1 MSLKKGSIILV
12 LVSITSMLMTVARK
26 EAFENAETE
35 ETDENEDNDFK
46 QTLYESLASDSLS
59 SSKSNLC

>member
-1 MSLKKGSIILV
+1 
-12 LVSITSMLMTVARK
+12 MTVARK